1 MIDPTAEM
9 GAAFH
14 AAWCAYWTAL
24 GHETPEGGPTV
35 AEHGRAANLA
45 GLAAVLA
52 IVERDYRL
60 APRRYGQ
67 GQALHRKTTDDLLRE
82 VARVYR
88 ITKGRP
94 VDAVAAHLNC
104 ATRTA
109 WLWIRR
115 AREAG
120 LLPEVVRS

>member
-1 MIDPTAEM
+1 MIEPTDEM
-9 GAAFH
+9 IQQIRERCGVGEVAA
-14 AAWCAYWTAL
+14 Y
-24 GHETPEGGPTV
+24 
-35 AEHGRAANLA
+35 
-45 GLAAVLA
+45 LAAEAVLEV
-52 IVERDYRL
+52 IERDYRP
-60 APRRYGQ
+60 APRRYGR
-67 GQALHRKTTDDLLRE
+67 GQALHRKTTDDLLCE
-82 VARVYR
+82 VAKVYR

-120 LLPEVVRS
+120 LLPEVVRR